1 LHLHAKGLLRAVES
15 NGVFAARQRVA
26 GPLKRPLL
34 VAEPEGVPMSGREFC
49 APDNAN
55 YPKWSSMDAF
65 IWKLWPQRFGGG
77 FPHLSDYKDAWV
89 LYNRQRIVAV
99 AKKHGIPPVLLGSVA
114 WAEVGGKPDGSK
126 RPAFALRSFDW
137 SGPDWIDRNLTITKP
152 PGETSFGAVS
162 IQLRAAARELGLD
175 PGSLNHEEELR
186 LVSCLETDV
195 FNLEIVAR
203 HLQGLV
209 LHDYP
214 DADTQNLSEEQFIVA
229 GARYNR
235 GTERALSEITDSLG
249 AAPDS
254 AGRAYSSY
262 GRAMV
267 LHRQH
272 VESLLDRR

>member
-1 LHLHAKGLLRAVES
+1 
-15 NGVFAARQRVA
+15 
-26 GPLKRPLL
+26 
-34 VAEPEGVPMSGREFC
+34 MSGREFC

-55 YPKWSSMDAF
+55 YPKWSSLDAF
-65 IWKLWPQRFGGG
+65 MWKMWPQRFGGG

-89 LYNRQRIVAV
+89 LYNRLRIVAV
-99 AKKHGIPPVLLGSVA
+99 ARKNKIPPVLLASVA
-114 WAEVGGKPDGSK
+114 WAEVGGKPDESK
-126 RPAFALRSFDW
+126 RPAFALRTFDW
-137 SGPDWIDRNLTITKP
+137 SGPGWIDRNLTITKP

-162 IQLRAAARELGLD
+162 IQFRAAVRELGID
-175 PGSLNHEEELR
+175 ADSLSYEEELR

-214 DADTQNLSEEQFIVA
+214 GADSENLSEEQFIVA

-235 GTERALSEITDSLG
+235 GIERKLSDITDSLT
-249 AAPDS
+249 AAPGS
-254 AGRAYSSY
+254 AGREYSSY

-267 LHRQH
+267 NHRTH
-272 VESLLDRR
+272 VESLLGR